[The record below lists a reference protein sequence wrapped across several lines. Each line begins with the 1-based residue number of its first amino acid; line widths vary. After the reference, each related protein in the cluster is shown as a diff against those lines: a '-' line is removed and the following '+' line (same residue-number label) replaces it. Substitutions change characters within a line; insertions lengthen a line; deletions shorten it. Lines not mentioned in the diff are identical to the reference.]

1 MGALDWPGL
10 AFDRID
16 AMMQALPAPG
26 RLALWAMIAAA
37 LSMAIYRFASPQ
49 GRIARAQT
57 EALAARRALDG
68 FDGEFTEAWPLIR
81 NVLRTA
87 MRRIGLVLPGVLLAM
102 LPILA
107 MLAWLSTSYG
117 YRFPDRD
124 AAVDVAAK
132 PADAGVAAELSVMPH
147 QAMHPEQHRLLLRDP
162 TGAVATSIPLP
173 KPVPVVEKRRW
184 WHALVGNPA
193 GYLPDDSA
201 VDRIEIAL
209 PAQEML
215 RMGPAWLRGW
225 EPLFFTVM
233 LSASLAIKRFWRI
246 A

>member
-10 AFDRID
+10 AFGWLDQ
-16 AMMQALPAPG
+16 MMQALPAPG

-49 GRIARAQT
+49 ARIVRAQSD
-57 EALAARRALDG
+57 ALAARRALDG
-68 FDGEFTEAWPLIR
+68 YDGEFAEAWPLIR
-81 NVLRTA
+81 NLLKTALR
-87 MRRIGLVLPGVLLAM
+87 RVGLVLPGVLLAM

-107 MLAWLSTSYG
+107 LLAWLSTSYG
-117 YRFPDRD
+117 YRFPDND
-124 AAVDVAAK
+124 TVVDVAAS
-132 PADAGVAAELSVMPH
+132 PAAAGVAAELSVVPH
-147 QAMHPEQHRLLLRDP
+147 QAMRPEQHRLLLRDP
-162 TGAVATSIPLP
+162 SGAVATSIPLP

-193 GYLPDDSA
+193 GYLPADSA
-201 VDRIEIAL
+201 VDRVEIAL

-225 EPLFFTVM
+225 EPLFFAVM
-233 LSASLAIKRFWRI
+233 LSASLAIKRVWRI

>member
-10 AFDRID
+10 AFDWID
-16 AMMQALPAPG
+16 QMMQALPAPG
-26 RLALWAMIAAA
+26 RLVLWAMIAAA

-49 GRIARAQT
+49 ARIARAQT
-57 EALAARRALDG
+57 EALDARRALDG
-68 FDGEFTEAWPLIR
+68 FDGEFAEAWPLIR

-117 YRFPDRD
+117 YRFPDKD

-132 PADAGVAAELSVMPH
+132 PAGAGVAAELSVMPH
-147 QAMHPEQHRLLLRDP
+147 QAMRPEQHRLLLRDP
-162 TGAVATSIPLP
+162 TGAIATSIPLP

-201 VDRIEIAL
+201 VDRVEIAL

-225 EPLFFTVM
+225 EPLFFVVM

>member
-1 MGALDWPGL
+1 MGALDLPGL
-10 AFDRID
+10 AFGWVDQ
-16 AMMQALPAPG
+16 MMQALPAPG
-26 RLALWAMIAAA
+26 RLVLWAMIAAA

-49 GRIARAQT
+49 TRIARAQRD
-57 EALAARRALDG
+57 ALAARCALDG
-68 FDGEFTEAWPLIR
+68 YDGEFAEAWPLIR
-81 NVLRTA
+81 NVLKTA
-87 MRRIGLVLPGVLLAM
+87 VQRIGLVLPGVLLAM

-124 AAVDVAAK
+124 TAVEVAAK
-132 PADAGVAAELSVMPH
+132 PAEAGVAAELSVMPH
-147 QAMHPEQHRLLLRDP
+147 QARRPEQHRLLLRDP
-162 TGAVATSIPLP
+162 TGAIATSIPLP

-193 GYLPDDSA
+193 GYLPADSA
-201 VDRIEIAL
+201 VDRVEIAL
-209 PAQEML
+209 PAQDML

-225 EPLFFTVM
+225 EPLFFAVM
-233 LSASLAIKRFWRI
+233 LGASLAIKRVWRI